1 MLQGLVQCS
10 SSNEAQSGQSGHQ
23 EFFGCGLILLGS
35 NLVVGDLGF
44 SDLVF
49 Q

>member
-10 SSNEAQSGQSGHQ
+10 SSNEAQSGHQ

-35 NLVVGDLGF
+35 NLVVGGLGF